1 MTLLLFFIV
10 NCFYLYYNN
19 FCGGCMQ
26 AISIRDLCFNYGNIQ
41 VFKNLNINIYSGCFT
56 TILGKNGSGKTTLAN
71 ILAGNLKYK
80 GKILVFNKSYNN
92 NEIMFIDDFIEYDN
106 DMVMDLLI
114 KETSGLNKEEIRN
127 KIFNISVEFNFSKC
141 LDKKLYDLSFVERK
155 LVVLGSYLIKGAK
168 ILILDNFFEGID
180 KKLKKEIIQKLKR
193 LANKKNMTIVDFT
206 NDSEDL
212 MYADNIIIIGDG
224 KAILKGSRK
233 NVLEKE
239 EIFEK
244 YELELPFVVSLSD
257 KLKFYDLID
266 KIYLDEKKLVDDLWK

>member
-1 MTLLLFFIV
+1 
-10 NCFYLYYNN
+10 
-19 FCGGCMQ
+19 MQ

-41 VFKNLNINIYSGCFT
+41 VFKNLNINIYNECFT

-155 LVVLGSYLIKGAK
+155 LVVLGCYLIKGAK
-168 ILILDNFFEGID
+168 ILILDNFFEGFD